1 MVTYGERAKVVDPV
15 KIIDVRTTMLRQ
27 PDVKPIADGVQDLLV
42 VEVITDEGIVGIGEV
57 HTSPYIARAVIEA
70 PLSHVSSCGLK
81 QVVLGRDP
89 LEREVLWDAMY
100 RLSAVYGRRGVAI
113 HAISGIDIALW
124 DIAGKV
130 ARMSIAQLLGGDTK
144 KMVKAY
150 ASILLATT
158 PEEVRADVCRCLEDG
173 FRAVKLGWGP
183 LGTDPMGS
191 VALVEAARKEAGDDI
206 DIMVDVGF
214 GGDVSQ
220 ATRFARAL
228 EALDIFFLEEPLSPD
243 NLEGYAQLARDVD
256 ISIATGEKETTVHG
270 FRRLIEIGKVDIVQ
284 PDVAR
289 AGGITETKKIVD
301 FARTAGVM
309 CIPHCWSS
317 DILLSA
323 TLQLVS
329 CIPAIPFVEFCTLKT
344 PLRRHVTQCPIEP
357 VDGMVSIPEGPGIGV
372 DLDTDTLAKYRVD
385 L

>member
-1 MVTYGERAKVVDPV
+1 MVDPV

-27 PDVKPIADGVQDLLV
+27 PDVKPIADGIQDLLV

-144 KMVKAY
+144 KRVKAY

-270 FRRLIEIGKVDIVQ
+270 FKRLIEIGKVDIVQ

-301 FARTAGVM
+301 FARAAGVM

-317 DILLSA
+317 NILLSA

-344 PLRRHVTQCPIEP
+344 PLRRHVTQRPIEP

>member
-1 MVTYGERAKVVDPV
+1 VVDPV

-27 PDVKPIADGVQDLLV
+27 PDVKPIADGIQDLLV

-144 KMVKAY
+144 KRVKAY

-301 FARTAGVM
+301 FARAAGVM

-344 PLRRHVTQCPIEP
+344 PLRRHVTQRPIEP

-372 DLDTDTLAKYRVD
+372 DLDTDTLVKYRVD